1 MEQTSLLFTPL
12 RMKGLELKNRITR
25 VPMYVGYGNPDG
37 TVSDLLLDHYR
48 LMAASGVSMV
58 VVENAA
64 VDFLGLGAPYMLRV
78 DHDQYIPG
86 LAKLAKTIQSEG
98 AYALLQ
104 INHAGRF
111 AFTAER
117 LAPSALQIGDVIPRE
132 MSEADIERTV
142 DAFAV
147 AARRVKEAGF
157 DGVEIHGGTGYLL
170 AQFLSP
176 RTNRRLDRYG
186 GSLENRMRFPLR
198 VVDAVFDAVGKD
210 YFVGSRFMADEWLPE
225 LRLSFSLF
233 KMLKR
238 KYRFLSDELPGQAL
252 RTDETSIYARE
263 LEKKGIGYL
272 SVMAGTLDCFFLL
285 QYLEQEKKEAY
296 MAHFAEIIKK
306 AVPNTAVIT
315 AGRIQSPKTAE
326 EILRKGMA
334 DLIGLGRVLFADPL
348 WPKKAAGI
356 IPEPIRRCEPYCS
369 VCTQRALYGRP
380 AFCSQW
386 DFDTRDAFLA
396 RVDEMETFLTKI
408 EDRHDP

>member
-1 MEQTSLLFTPL
+1 MEQTPLLFTPI
-12 RMKGLELKNRITR
+12 RIKGLYLKNRITR
-25 VPMYVGYGNPDG
+25 APMYVGYGNPDG
-37 TVSDLLLDHYR
+37 TVSELLLEHYR
-48 LMAASGVSMV
+48 LLAASGVSMV

-78 DHDQYIPG
+78 DHDRYIPG
-86 LAKLAKTIQSEG
+86 LAKLAETIRAQG

-117 LAPSALQIGDVIPRE
+117 LAPSSLQIGDVVPRE
-132 MSEADIERTV
+132 MSEADIDRTV
-142 DAFAV
+142 DAFAS

-157 DGVEIHGGTGYLL
+157 DGVEIHGGAGYLL

-176 RTNRRLDRYG
+176 RTNRRSDHYG

-198 VVDAVFDAVGKD
+198 VVDAVLDAVGKD
-210 YFVGSRFMADEWLPE
+210 YCVGSRFMADEWLPE

-263 LEKKGIGYL
+263 LEKKEIAYL

-296 MAHFAEIIKK
+296 MTHFAEAIKK
-306 AVPNTAVIT
+306 AVPNTPIIT
-315 AGRIQSPKTAE
+315 AGRIQSPQTGE
-326 EILRKGMA
+326 EILQKGKA
-334 DLIGLGRVLFADPL
+334 DLIGLARVLFADPL
-348 WPKKAAGI
+348 WPQKAAGI
-356 IPEPIRRCEPYCS
+356 IQDPIRRCEPSCS

-386 DFDTRDAFLA
+386 DFDRRDQSLA
-396 RVDEMETFLTKI
+396 RVSEMEAFLTKLEERDEI
-408 EDRHDP
+408 